1 MEKTPESNLTL
12 AHQHWIYPARL
23 SLAMPTL
30 PREERSRCASAS
42 MRAMLILCSCLADLL
57 WSWFLFLFLLFVL
70 VFLIIILF
78 LIFGQVLLVL
88 LLLFQKFV
96 LVRFLGGIGERTP
109 LLPSSFAHV

>member
-1 MEKTPESNLTL
+1 MFAL
-12 AHQHWIYPARL
+12 
-23 SLAMPTL
+23 L
-30 PREERSRCASAS
+30 PVTGEERSRCASAA

-88 LLLFQKFV
+88 SQSSLVLFLLFQEFV
-96 LVRFLGGIGERTP
+96 LVRFLGGIGEHAP
-109 LLPSSFAHV
+109 LLPSSFAPVGHLVIC